1 MYAKTLGATTMG
13 VDGII
18 IDVELDVSAGL
29 PSFDIV
35 GMANTMV
42 KESKE
47 RVRTAIKNSGIK
59 LNADKVMVNGK
70 AARASYDVK
79 VGDII
84 VASDTNNHMMEQMR
98 QASGLIVEA
107 DSDKIFNINLSI
119 QNEID
124 LDGDKVC
131 ESVTNY
137 QTREN
142 AKSNGY

>member
-59 LNADKVMVNGK
+59 LNADKVMVNLAPAGIRK
-70 AARASYDVK
+70 DS
-79 VGDII
+79 
-84 VASDTNNHMMEQMR
+84 
-98 QASGLIVEA
+98 SGLDLPIAIALLAAYNSFPEVNL
-107 DSDKIFNINLSI
+107 KINS
-119 QNEID
+119 
-124 LDGDKVC
+124 
-131 ESVTNY
+131 
-137 QTREN
+137 
-142 AKSNGY
+142 